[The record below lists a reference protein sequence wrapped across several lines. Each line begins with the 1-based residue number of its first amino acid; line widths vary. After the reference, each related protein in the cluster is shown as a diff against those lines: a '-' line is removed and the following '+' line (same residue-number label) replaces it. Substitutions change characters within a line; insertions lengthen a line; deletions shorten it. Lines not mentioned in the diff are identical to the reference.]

1 MVKCI
6 YIKLFYYIHSQ
17 VVNYLSAYIACVILG
32 LSLEAIKFSASAMY
46 AHDKDYKNLISGL
59 RQMFGL
65 ASVPVL
71 SSLSDYSSHSLSSII
86 FKR

>member
-1 MVKCI
+1 MTIGRFRRRISVALNAIQTIDNEGSHRTEIRRLKR
-6 YIKLFYYIHSQ
+6 
-17 VVNYLSAYIACVILG
+17 AYIDQYSEKPVCGKCLD
-32 LSLEAIKFSASAMY
+32 SL
-46 AHDKDYKNLISGL
+46 LT
-59 RQMFGL
+59 